1 MKKLLNK
8 IISVFPK
15 EKKDILFQRLSNGI
29 KFNNKKNDDIEFIS
43 ELTLACLNKPNEK
56 TPKDKNEVIILN
68 NDKAQENNFY
78 GLNIIFD
85 YIIKDFDDKI
95 KYEDNNVD
103 FAIDSFKNIIFQV
116 IHFNQL
122 GVEEIFVF
130 IEKLFDNIENNKKH
144 NSVVQSMKLLQYLI
158 DLIKSKKINFIIVSL
173 KELDKKHNIILLLI
187 NDLIRYISLL
197 PHDFSDEKIYE
208 GIYPHS
214 INIEQRLK
222 LIF

>member
-43 ELTLACLNKPNEK
+43 DLTLACLNKPNEK
-56 TPKDKNEVIILN
+56 TPKDKNEVIIVN

-122 GVEEIFVF
+122 GVEEIFIF

-144 NSVVQSMKLLQYLI
+144 NSVVQSMKLLQC
-158 DLIKSKKINFIIVSL
+158 SKYEIIA
-173 KELDKKHNIILLLI
+173 
-187 NDLIRYISLL
+187 
-197 PHDFSDEKIYE
+197 
-208 GIYPHS
+208 
-214 INIEQRLK
+214 
-222 LIF
+222 IFNRFDQK